1 MGIKKYIENKKAKN
15 NKETDIVTTLD
26 STIKQLEDYLW
37 KLKTGQ
43 IHDVERYKGSR
54 NGEFAESMIQHEIV
68 IVSNSIQPLKDAKAT
83 ITRGRVAEQHF
94 HYDLTGTAEMG
105 DDD

>member
-1 MGIKKYIENKKAKN
+1 MGIKKYIENKKVKN

-43 IHDVERYKGSR
+43 IHDIEKYKGSR
-54 NGEFAESMIQHEIV
+54 NG
-68 IVSNSIQPLKDAKAT
+68 
-83 ITRGRVAEQHF
+83 R
-94 HYDLTGTAEMG
+94 
-105 DDD
+105 

>member
-1 MGIKKYIENKKAKN
+1 MGIKKYIENKKQQ
-15 NKETDIVTTLD
+15 KEEPDIVITLD

-43 IHDVERYKGSR
+43 IHDIEKYKGSR
-54 NGEFAESMIQHEIV
+54 NGEFAESMIQHEMV
-68 IVSNSIQPLKDAKAT
+68 IVSNAIQPLKDARAT
-83 ITRGRVAEQHF
+83 ITRGRVAEKHF
-94 HYDLTGTAEMG
+94 HYDLTGTAELG